1 MIEIGAKLCTLPCL
15 NYEQNLTQGI
25 TPPSFIHSL
34 HFSSRTPTL
43 TAYLLLPVPPPT
55 PRGSSCLFHQLL
67 NFNVLPGLVLDLFL
81 VSTNSLIDSLALN
94 IIYTSWLSNFPTY
107 SWTSESCILM
117 HTEHFP
123 WLSNSHQNI
132 KNLKLC
138 SWFTPSTTP
147 RLFHSEAS
155 LFQLTITSSLLSQ
168 TKSLRVILTLLFFFQ
183 TPYPF

>member
-1 MIEIGAKLCTLPCL
+1 MLELWAKFDT
-15 NYEQNLTQGI
+15 GD
-25 TPPSFIHSL
+25 HSSLL
-34 HFSSRTPTL
+34 HTL
-43 TAYLLLPVPPPT
+43 TSLLFQNTYTHCLLTPSCSP

-94 IIYTSWLSNFPTY
+94 IINTSWLSNFPTY

-155 LFQLTITSSLLSQ
+155 LFQLTVTSSLLSQ

>member
-1 MIEIGAKLCTLPCL
+1 MSKIWHRGSLL
-15 NYEQNLTQGI
+15 
-25 TPPSFIHSL
+25 PPSYTHFTSLPEHLHSL
-34 HFSSRTPTL
+34 PTYSFL
-43 TAYLLLPVPPPT
+43 FPPP

-155 LFQLTITSSLLSQ
+155 LFQLTVTSSLLSQ